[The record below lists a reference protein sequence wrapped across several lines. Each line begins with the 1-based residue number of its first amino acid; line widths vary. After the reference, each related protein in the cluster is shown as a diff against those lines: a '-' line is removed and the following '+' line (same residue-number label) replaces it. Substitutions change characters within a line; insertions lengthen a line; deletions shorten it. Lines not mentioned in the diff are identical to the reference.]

1 MKLRYLIMSMHKM
14 MYMHIVQSR
23 CLNSQKKLMRSEI
36 MQVILYSTGCPKCK
50 VLVAKLNAKNIKY
63 NTVSD
68 VSIIISKG
76 ISTVPVLEVNGT
88 IMDFKTAVEW
98 INER

>member
-1 MKLRYLIMSMHKM
+1 
-14 MYMHIVQSR
+14 
-23 CLNSQKKLMRSEI
+23 MRSEI

-68 VSIIISKG
+68 VGIIISKG

>member
-1 MKLRYLIMSMHKM
+1 
-14 MYMHIVQSR
+14 
-23 CLNSQKKLMRSEI
+23 MRSEI

-63 NTVSD
+63 NTISD
-68 VSIIISKG
+68 VGIIISKG

>member
-1 MKLRYLIMSMHKM
+1 
-14 MYMHIVQSR
+14 
-23 CLNSQKKLMRSEI
+23 

-50 VLVAKLNAKNIKY
+50 VLMAKLNAKNIKY

-68 VSIIISKG
+68 VGIIISKG

>member
-1 MKLRYLIMSMHKM
+1 
-14 MYMHIVQSR
+14 
-23 CLNSQKKLMRSEI
+23 MRSDI

-63 NTVSD
+63 NTISD
-68 VSIIISKG
+68 VGIIISKG

>member
-1 MKLRYLIMSMHKM
+1 
-14 MYMHIVQSR
+14 
-23 CLNSQKKLMRSEI
+23 

-88 IMDFKTAVEW
+88 IMDFKTAVKW

>member
-1 MKLRYLIMSMHKM
+1 
-14 MYMHIVQSR
+14 
-23 CLNSQKKLMRSEI
+23 

-68 VSIIISKG
+68 LSIIISKG

-88 IMDFKTAVEW
+88 IMDFKTAIDWV
-98 INER
+98 NAR

>member
-1 MKLRYLIMSMHKM
+1 
-14 MYMHIVQSR
+14 
-23 CLNSQKKLMRSEI
+23 

-68 VSIIISKG
+68 VDIIISKG

>member
-1 MKLRYLIMSMHKM
+1 
-14 MYMHIVQSR
+14 
-23 CLNSQKKLMRSEI
+23 
-36 MQVILYSTGCPKCK
+36 MQIILYSTGCPKCK

>member
-1 MKLRYLIMSMHKM
+1 
-14 MYMHIVQSR
+14 
-23 CLNSQKKLMRSEI
+23 
-36 MQVILYSTGCPKCK
+36 MQTILYSTGCPKCK

-68 VSIIISKG
+68 VGIIISKG

>member
-1 MKLRYLIMSMHKM
+1 
-14 MYMHIVQSR
+14 
-23 CLNSQKKLMRSEI
+23 MRSDI

-68 VSIIISKG
+68 VGIIISKG

>member
-1 MKLRYLIMSMHKM
+1 
-14 MYMHIVQSR
+14 
-23 CLNSQKKLMRSEI
+23 MRSDK

-68 VSIIISKG
+68 VGIIISKG

>member
-1 MKLRYLIMSMHKM
+1 
-14 MYMHIVQSR
+14 
-23 CLNSQKKLMRSEI
+23 MRSDI

-68 VSIIISKG
+68 IGIIISKG

>member
-1 MKLRYLIMSMHKM
+1 
-14 MYMHIVQSR
+14 
-23 CLNSQKKLMRSEI
+23 
-36 MQVILYSTGCPKCK
+36 MQITLYSTGCPKCK

-68 VSIIISKG
+68 VGIIISKG

>member
-1 MKLRYLIMSMHKM
+1 
-14 MYMHIVQSR
+14 
-23 CLNSQKKLMRSEI
+23 
-36 MQVILYSTGCPKCK
+36 MQITLYSTGCPKCK

-68 VSIIISKG
+68 IGIIISKG

>member
-1 MKLRYLIMSMHKM
+1 
-14 MYMHIVQSR
+14 
-23 CLNSQKKLMRSEI
+23 
-36 MQVILYSTGCPKCK
+36 MQIILYSTGCPKCK

-63 NTVSD
+63 NTISD
-68 VSIIISKG
+68 VGIIISKG

>member
-1 MKLRYLIMSMHKM
+1 
-14 MYMHIVQSR
+14 
-23 CLNSQKKLMRSEI
+23 

-63 NTVSD
+63 NTISD
-68 VSIIISKG
+68 VGIIISKG

>member
-1 MKLRYLIMSMHKM
+1 
-14 MYMHIVQSR
+14 
-23 CLNSQKKLMRSEI
+23 
-36 MQVILYSTGCPKCK
+36 MQITLYSTGCPKCK

-68 VSIIISKG
+68 VDIIISKG

>member
-1 MKLRYLIMSMHKM
+1 
-14 MYMHIVQSR
+14 
-23 CLNSQKKLMRSEI
+23 
-36 MQVILYSTGCPKCK
+36 MQIILYSTGCPKCK

-68 VSIIISKG
+68 VGIIISKG
-76 ISTVPVLEVNGT
+76 ISTVPVLEVNGK

>member
-1 MKLRYLIMSMHKM
+1 
-14 MYMHIVQSR
+14 
-23 CLNSQKKLMRSEI
+23 
-36 MQVILYSTGCPKCK
+36 MQIILYSTGCPKCK

-68 VSIIISKG
+68 VGIIISKG

>member
-1 MKLRYLIMSMHKM
+1 
-14 MYMHIVQSR
+14 
-23 CLNSQKKLMRSEI
+23 MRSEI

>member
-1 MKLRYLIMSMHKM
+1 
-14 MYMHIVQSR
+14 
-23 CLNSQKKLMRSEI
+23 
-36 MQVILYSTGCPKCK
+36 MQIILYSTGCPKCK

-68 VSIIISKG
+68 VGIIISKG
-76 ISTVPVLEVNGT
+76 ISTVPVLDVNGT

>member
-1 MKLRYLIMSMHKM
+1 
-14 MYMHIVQSR
+14 
-23 CLNSQKKLMRSEI
+23 

-68 VSIIISKG
+68 VGIIISKG

-88 IMDFKTAVEW
+88 IMDFKTAVDW

>member
-1 MKLRYLIMSMHKM
+1 
-14 MYMHIVQSR
+14 
-23 CLNSQKKLMRSEI
+23 
-36 MQVILYSTGCPKCK
+36 MQIILYSTGCPKCK

-68 VSIIISKG
+68 VGIIRSKG